1 MCQNCLVKT
10 IHSVHSHFGWDNSFT
25 PVERVAPGTTL
36 EFECHDS
43 SNGHFTKDSVV
54 ADVTSM
60 PFDRINP
67 VSGPVFVEGAMPG
80 DVLKVTIDS
89 FKPSGFGWT
98 ANIPGFGL
106 LADQFLEPALALWQY
121 DTESLAPAAFG
132 DFARIPLKP
141 FAGTIGVAPAE
152 PGLHWW
158 CRRGASA
165 ATWTSATWPPAPPCT
180 CRWRSKVRC
189 SPSATP
195 TPPRATARS
204 AARPSKAG

>member
-67 VSGPVFVEGAMPG
+67 VSGTAVSYTHL
-80 DVLKVTIDS
+80 DVYKRQGEFFAFSSQTI
-89 FKPSGFGWT
+89 
-98 ANIPGFGL
+98 
-106 LADQFLEPALALWQY
+106 Q
-121 DTESLAPAAFG
+121 
-132 DFARIPLKP
+132 P
-141 FAGTIGVAPAE
+141 F
-152 PGLHWW
+152 
-158 CRRGASA
+158 
-165 ATWTSATWPPAPPCT
+165 
-180 CRWRSKVRC
+180 
-189 SPSATP
+189 
-195 TPPRATARS
+195 
-204 AARPSKAG
+204 